1 MPAPSPLQDFG
12 RVLKHLFRFM
22 RYASYTLI
30 GFMLVFL
37 AFRVAEIYRF
47 FADIHLA
54 AGITFLVVFFF
65 LFAWL
70 IGRPVY
76 RFLRMPVAIRP
87 PPLAPR
93 GERRPRDVVR
103 HLTFVER
110 YVENLLKNPEWE
122 GSPDEVA
129 AAIARCRA
137 LKDEAAGASVNDM
150 EAFSQRLRKFE
161 KETVGRLLESL
172 DRKASET
179 IRREAM
185 GVGVATA
192 VSWNG
197 TVDAFIVLWR
207 NCNLVA
213 RVARI
218 YYGRPGTRGTLSI
231 LRDVSAATL
240 TSMYLEDL
248 TDAAGS
254 AIGGIFGKTVGVVAG
269 PVMEGGLNAV
279 ATLRIGYVAKARCR
293 AFEAWNEKTTGEA
306 VAEALR
312 EAGMFTKE
320 VVGAVVKSVG
330 GGIMR
335 LAGEILGK
343 VGGGLSRLWRKPEDD
358 GTPEPSGA

>member
-1 MPAPSPLQDFG
+1 MSTPLEDFG

-37 AFRVAEIYRF
+37 AFRVAEIYAF
-47 FADIHLA
+47 FADMHA
-54 AGITFLVVFFF
+54 WAGIAFLVVFFT
-65 LFAWL
+65 LFWWL
-70 IGRPVY
+70 IGRPAY
-76 RFLRMPVAIRP
+76 RFLKMPVAIRP
-87 PPLAPR
+87 PTLPPR
-93 GERRPRDVVR
+93 GERRPKDVVR

-110 YVENLLKNPEWE
+110 YVGNLLKNPEWE
-122 GSPDEVA
+122 GSPDQVEA
-129 AAIARCRA
+129 AVLRCRA
-137 LKDEAAGASVNDM
+137 LKAKAQAGTAADM
-150 EAFSQRLRKFE
+150 DAFSDELRTFE
-161 KETVGRLLESL
+161 KETVGRLLEPL

-197 TVDAFIVLWR
+197 TIDAFIVLWR

-213 RVARI
+213 RVAGI

-240 TSMYLEDL
+240 ASMYLEDL
-248 TDAAGS
+248 TEVAGS
-254 AIGGIFGKTVGVVAG
+254 AIGGIFGKTMGVVAA

-293 AFEAWNEKTTGEA
+293 AFERWNERTTGEA

-312 EAGMFTKE
+312 EAGLFTKE
-320 VVGAVVKSVG
+320 VVTGVVKTVG
-330 GGIMR
+330 GGLMR
-335 LAGEILGK
+335 IPGQVIGK
-343 VGGGLSRLWRKPEDD
+343 VGGALGSIWKKLGDD
-358 GTPEPSGA
+358 PAPEPSGA